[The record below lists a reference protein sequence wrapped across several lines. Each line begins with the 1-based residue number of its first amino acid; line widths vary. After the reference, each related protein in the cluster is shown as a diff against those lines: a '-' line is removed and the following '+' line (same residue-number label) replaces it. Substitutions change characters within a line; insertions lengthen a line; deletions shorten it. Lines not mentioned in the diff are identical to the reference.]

1 MPNLENGLQADNHV
15 DVSAVIINEVFHE
28 RRMTHIEESSIRPWG
43 INWEVMRKKAEDYC
57 LYQLNPMH
65 KDFFTV
71 ELNNFIWEILRGNS
85 FYLGLA
91 PSSAPTFYSIDGHI
105 PRDSRRKAKRREQ
118 YGMKLFGA
126 ITTYKNILKAII
138 MEMKRDFRSNEVATE
153 ELMIANKKL
162 NSHYAKLSH
171 LFGRGFHSIGHTFNE
186 DINQKVHYI
195 NFIALG
201 YDIDTLS
208 TFPYPVNGYC
218 PLNYY
223 IHNNM
228 TEVWTFS
235 SLFNNMDNQKNIEKA
250 ISYHEDINTEWFS
263 EINDK
268 SERDEDLP
276 F

>member
-1 MPNLENGLQADNHV
+1 MPNLENGLQADNHI

-28 RRMTHIEESSIRPWG
+28 RNMGYVGESSIRPWG
-43 INWEVMRKKAEDYC
+43 INWEVMRKKAESYC
-57 LYQLNPMH
+57 YDNSFMH

-71 ELNNFIWEILRGNS
+71 ELNNFIWEILRAHS
-85 FYLGLA
+85 LYLGLA
-91 PSSAPTFYSIDGHI
+91 PSSAPSFSSIERRI

-118 YGMKLFGA
+118 YGIKLFGA

-138 MEMKRDFRSNEVATE
+138 MEMRRDFRSNEVASE

-208 TFPYPVNGYC
+208 TFPFPENGYC

-228 TEVWTFS
+228 TEVWTCS
-235 SLFNNMDNQKNIEKA
+235 ALFNNMDNQKNISKA
-250 ISYHEDINTEWFS
+250 ISYHKDVNTEWFS

>member
-28 RRMTHIEESSIRPWG
+28 RNMGYVGESSIRPWG
-43 INWEVMRKKAEDYC
+43 INWEVMRKKAESYC
-57 LYQLNPMH
+57 YDNSFMH

-71 ELNNFIWEILRGNS
+71 ELNNFIWEILRAHS
-85 FYLGLA
+85 LYLGLA
-91 PSSAPTFYSIDGHI
+91 PSSAPSFSSIERRI

-118 YGMKLFGA
+118 YGIKLFGA

-138 MEMKRDFRSNEVATE
+138 MEMRRDFRSNEVASE

-208 TFPYPVNGYC
+208 TFPFPENGYC

-228 TEVWTFS
+228 TEVWTCS
-235 SLFNNMDNQKNIEKA
+235 ALFNNMDNQKNISKA
-250 ISYHEDINTEWFS
+250 ISYHKDVNTEWFS

>member
-28 RRMTHIEESSIRPWG
+28 RNMGYVGESSIRPWG
-43 INWEVMRKKAEDYC
+43 INWEVMRKKAESYC
-57 LYQLNPMH
+57 YDNSFMH

-71 ELNNFIWEILRGNS
+71 ELNNFIWEILRAHS
-85 FYLGLA
+85 LYLGLA
-91 PSSAPTFYSIDGHI
+91 PSSAPSFSSIERRI

-118 YGMKLFGA
+118 YGIKLFGA

-138 MEMKRDFRSNEVATE
+138 MEMKRDFRSNEVASE

-208 TFPYPVNGYC
+208 TFPFPENGYC

-228 TEVWTFS
+228 TEVWTCS
-235 SLFNNMDNQKNIEKA
+235 ALFNNMDNQKNISKA
-250 ISYHEDINTEWFS
+250 ISYHKDVNTEWFS

>member
-1 MPNLENGLQADNHV
+1 MPNLENGLPMDNHV
-15 DVSAVIINEVFHE
+15 DVSAVIINDVFHE
-28 RRMTHIEESSIRPWG
+28 RRMSHIEESSIQPWG
-43 INWEVMRKKAEDYC
+43 INWEVMRKKAESYC

-71 ELNNFIWEILRGNS
+71 ELNNFIWEILRGHS
-85 FYLGLA
+85 LYLGLA
-91 PSSAPTFYSIDGHI
+91 PSSEPSFRSLMNGRPCDN
-105 PRDSRRKAKRREQ
+105 RRKAKRREQ
-118 YGMKLFGA
+118 YGAKLFGA

-138 MEMKRDFRSNEVATE
+138 LDMKRNYRQSEVATE
-153 ELMIANKKL
+153 ELMIANEEL

-171 LFGRGFHSIGHTFNE
+171 LFGRGFHSIGHTYNE

-195 NFIALG
+195 NFIAKG

-208 TFPYPVNGYC
+208 EYYYPENGYC

-223 IHNNM
+223 IHNYM
-228 TEVWTFS
+228 TEVWTCS
-235 SLFNNMDNQKNIEKA
+235 ALFNNSRYLEKKDKEKS
-250 ISYHEDINTEWFS
+250 IEWFS

-268 SERDEDLP
+268 SEIDIDLP